1 MPCGCLVRDMHSRGV
16 KSLRAELAQANAEVA
31 KPTIVLY
38 DEDPR

>member
-1 MPCGCLVRDMHSRGV
+1 MAVLSGICTAGVRGV